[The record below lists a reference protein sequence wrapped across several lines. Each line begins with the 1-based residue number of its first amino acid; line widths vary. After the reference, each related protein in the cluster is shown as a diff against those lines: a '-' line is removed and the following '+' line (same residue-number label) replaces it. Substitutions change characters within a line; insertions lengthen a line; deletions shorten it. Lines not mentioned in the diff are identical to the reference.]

1 MRGPAT
7 LALMSLLLFH
17 GGAQPLSTPTT
28 EKQPGGMG
36 GYSSSY
42 PQSFDCGG
50 NAELTQD
57 DSGTTLACDGNK
69 YPLEPCEDGKNLN
82 LNQMMENGVG
92 KTTVT
97 CDDPSS
103 PPPPPTFCPGF
114 PFCDNQGN
122 GGIETHGSWPGV
134 DTHRMNWPFRPWPLW
149 PGQQGNWLPSYW
161 PFFWRG
167 QQGNLPQ
174 QHGSRNWHW
183 K

>member
-57 DSGTTLACDGNK
+57 DSGTTLTCDGNK
-69 YPLEPCEDGKNLN
+69 VRLH
-82 LNQMMENGVG
+82 
-92 KTTVT
+92 TTNNMLADSVST
-97 CDDPSS
+97 G
-103 PPPPPTFCPGF
+103 CPKK
-114 PFCDNQGN
+114 
-122 GGIETHGSWPGV
+122 
-134 DTHRMNWPFRPWPLW
+134 
-149 PGQQGNWLPSYW
+149 
-161 PFFWRG
+161 
-167 QQGNLPQ
+167 
-174 QHGSRNWHW
+174 GSRLFVQNPSETENVGVFW
-183 K
+183 KIQDKYCRIGNNILKSHRKIAE